1 MKILITGIT
10 GFLGAYLARKF
21 LAIGEIHG
29 LKRPNSDFRLL
40 GDLVDQIHWIEGDVT
55 DIISLEE
62 AFDGKDLIIHAAGLV
77 SFKASDDKKLMKIN
91 LEGTTNVVN
100 VMLEKGIK
108 KLIHISSVA
117 ALGKNPDLDILDEA
131 YKWTTSPL
139 NTSYAISKYLGELEV
154 WRAAQEGLEVIV
166 VLPSVLLGKISDK
179 GRSTGLYEHVLKGG
193 KYFPAGNIN
202 FLDVRDAAELIFL
215 LYKKSVWGK
224 RFILNH
230 QALSYK
236 SFFGKMS
243 EVFGKNAPD
252 KKITPTILRVLLAGM
267 WLSKTLGFSENEV
280 NTKTLMLAQMIVY
293 MDNQK
298 VQNLLQYQYT
308 PLEETF
314 AWALAN
320 EKR

>member
-10 GFLGAYLARKF
+10 GFLGAYIAKKF
-21 LAIGEIHG
+21 SALGEIHG
-29 LKRPNSDFRLL
+29 LKRPNSDLRLL
-40 GDLVDQIHWIEGDVT
+40 GNMVEQIQWAEGDVN
-55 DIISLEE
+55 DVLSLEE
-62 AFDGKDLIIHAAGLV
+62 AFEGKDLIIHAAGLV
-77 SFKASDDKKLMKIN
+77 SFKSSDDNKLMKVN

-117 ALGKNPDLDILDEA
+117 ALGKNPDLDTLDEA

-154 WRAAQEGLEVIV
+154 WRAAQEGLDVIV

-179 GRSTGLYEHVLKGG
+179 SKSAGLYQHVLRGG
-193 KYFPAGNIN
+193 QYFPAGTIN
-202 FLDVRDAAELIFL
+202 FLDVRDAADLIFQL
-215 LYKKSVWGK
+215 HEKGVWGE

-230 QALSYK
+230 QALPYK
-236 SFFGKMS
+236 SFFEKMS
-243 EVFGKNAPD
+243 VVFGKKAPA
-252 KKITPTILRVLLAGM
+252 KKITPIILKILLIGM
-267 WLSKTLGFSENEV
+267 WLGRKLGFSESTLNA
-280 NTKTLMLAQMIVY
+280 KTLNLTQTAVF

-298 VQNLLQYQYT
+298 VQNLLQFQYT

-320 EKR
+320 EMG